1 MIKFEEKINI
11 WFHNNS
17 NSNDKYSIFLYV
29 RKHYLIIQF
38 QFFQIIKESRN
49 QERRILI
56 SWHLPDHEEFSWIV
70 FVNLSWSRRIFVNIG
85 AVDISGGRG
94 RSTFSSVDYTVQTR
108 FCLFVSSQSL
118 DNIIY
123 HSMGEMPTFN
133 IKKCPNFAN

>member
-1 MIKFEEKINI
+1 MKKKINI

-56 SWHLPDHEEFSWIV
+56 SWYLPDHEEFSWIE

-85 AVDISGGRG
+85 AVDWSCVKYVQNVLKSRKISIFCIF
-94 RSTFSSVDYTVQTR
+94 STIL
-108 FCLFVSSQSL
+108 C
-118 DNIIY
+118 IIY
-123 HSMGEMPTFN
+123 ACYIHKN
-133 IKKCPNFAN
+133 IWRYTSFSNWRYTNS